1 MFFKNLQIYR
11 IPAPW
16 SISAAQLEAFLA
28 PQAFAKCSSLELQ
41 SKGWLSPRDNGML
54 VHTVNSQMMILL
66 GTEKKLLPATVV
78 NQVTKERAAEI
89 EDQQGYA
96 PGRKQLKDL
105 KEQVTDELLPRAF
118 SIQRSTW
125 VWIDPVNGWLV
136 IDSGSTSIAD
146 DVLKLLLASV
156 DRLQISGLRT
166 VHSPLSS
173 MTNWLVA
180 DEAPHGFTVDQD
192 TELRATGEG
201 KATVRYIRHTLEA
214 DDTRRHIA
222 SGKQCTRLAMTWAD
236 HISFVL
242 TESLAI
248 KRIAPLD
255 VLKDDNDTSSK
266 NDAERFDADVM
277 LMTAELNK
285 MLGDLVFALGGE
297 TPDEFRPAT
306 NVDGQA
312 RAAVAK
318 FESHLREHG
327 ATATISHAGTELI
340 RFGEGVDPLYA
351 QAVAIVREQRRPSI
365 SLVQRH
371 LRITY
376 NRAARL
382 LVQMEA
388 DAIVDPMQ
396 RDGTRPLLKPE
407 A

>member
-16 SISAAQLEAFLA
+16 PISATQLEAFLT
-28 PQAFAKCSSLELQ
+28 PQAFVKCSSLELQ
-41 SKGWLSPRDNGML
+41 SQGWLSPCDNGAL
-54 VHTVNSQMMILL
+54 VHTINRQMMILL
-66 GTEKKLLPATVV
+66 GTEKKLLPASVI
-78 NQVTKERAAEI
+78 NQVTKERAADV
-89 EDQQGYA
+89 EDEQGYA
-96 PGRKQLKDL
+96 PGRKQLKEL
-105 KEQVTDELLPRAF
+105 KEQVTDELVPRAF

-136 IDSGSTSIAD
+136 IDSGSTSVAD
-146 DVLKLLLASV
+146 DVLKLLLGSV
-156 DRLQISGLRT
+156 DKLQVSGLRT
-166 VHSPLSS
+166 AHSPLTS
-173 MTNWLVA
+173 MTGWLAA
-180 DEAPHGFTVDQD
+180 DEAPHGFTIDQD
-192 TELRATGEG
+192 TELRATGED
-201 KATVRYIRHTLEA
+201 KATVRYIRHALEA

-248 KRIAPLD
+248 KRVVPLD
-255 VLKDDNDTSSK
+255 VLNEGNDTSSK

-297 TPDEFRPAT
+297 TPDEFSPAAI
-306 NVDGQA
+306 VDGQMHG
-312 RAAVAK
+312 AVAK

-340 RFGEGVDPLYA
+340 RFGEGVDPLYT

-371 LRITY
+371 LRIGY

-382 LVQMEA
+382 LEQMEVNA
-388 DAIVDPMQ
+388 VVGPMQ
-396 RDGTRPLLKPE
+396 RDGTRPLLTP
-407 A
+407 